1 MKELQKKTVVECGI
15 GFLTARAAMG
25 DFNPIG
31 MAYFA
36 SCFVE
41 KRARIPLFIVMT
53 VGMLT
58 KLDYVTT
65 FRYAAVMGLFFL
77 TEWLLQKKKMRI
89 RRREAAWMGSIA
101 AFILAAA
108 QYMFTAHNIYTVG
121 YMLAECV
128 LIAGLTHVFSEAVQ
142 YILYAQPGQ
151 ALDNEEMVSLVL
163 LLTMA
168 VYGIPVDVANGF
180 SLTRFAIYFLLLY
193 MGYCYGAGTGALIGA
208 ACGLLTC
215 LTGGENTDL
224 GVLCLMGI
232 CAGSFRGMKKT
243 GVCASY
249 IVTNVVLGY
258 LFESAFV
265 GLDGI
270 RELLIA
276 GVFFVCIPGDLI
288 AKADL
293 SVYAVKDSLYYQKN
307 LQAKMMDKA
316 KSVGDAF
323 SNLARSFKEELYTE
337 WRQQP
342 QYYDA
347 DSTALS
353 LGWQNRMTETKNII
367 AEQFEEV
374 ADIVKDMAA
383 EICDTEGVETMEEK
397 ELSSALLRY
406 NVQIKKCEIIRHK
419 NGRMEVYIRAR
430 TDRRTC
436 VTSKE
441 AARIISEAVGV
452 AMRPAD
458 DVRIIIPREYEMIRF
473 VEAVNFKVLNG
484 IARTVKCGE
493 ETSGDNYS
501 FIDLAG
507 ERMVMLL
514 SDGMGSGIDA
524 CLESES
530 VVELLEKFMEAGFKE
545 DSAIR
550 LINSMMVLGQ
560 ERQSFT
566 TVDMTVIDMHTGM
579 CRFIKNGAA
588 ATFIKR
594 KEEVEAVYGEALP
607 IGVLKDV
614 PSATETCKLYDGE
627 FIIMVTDGVLDCL
640 ADNDKEQT
648 LAQIIA
654 QADTN
659 NAQELAEYIL
669 KKVMYDNNTPTD
681 DMTVI
686 VSGIWEA
693 VSANSTTLRSRL
705 G

>member
-1 MKELQKKTVVECGI
+1 MKEMQKKTVIECGI
-15 GFLTARAAMG
+15 GFLAARAVMG
-25 DFNPIG
+25 TFNPVG

-41 KRARIPLFIVMT
+41 KRARLWLFLVMAA
-53 VGMLT
+53 GMLT
-58 KLDYVTT
+58 KMDYVAAL
-65 FRYAAVMGLFFL
+65 RYMAVMGLFFL
-77 TEWLLQKKKMRI
+77 TEFLLRKKKMRI
-89 RRREAAWMGSIA
+89 RRKEAAWMAGA
-101 AFILAAA
+101 GALVLAAA
-108 QYMFTAHNIYTVG
+108 QYMFMAHSIYTVG

-128 LIAGLTHVFSEAVQ
+128 LIVGLTHVFGEAVQ
-142 YILYAQPGQ
+142 YMLYAPPGQ
-151 ALDNEEMVSLVL
+151 ALNNEEMVSLVL
-163 LLTMA
+163 LLTVA
-168 VYGIPVDVANGF
+168 VYGIPAPVAGGF
-180 SLTRFAIYFLLLY
+180 SLTHFAIYFLLIY
-193 MGYCYGAGTGALIGA
+193 MGYCYGAGTGALTGA

-215 LTGGENTDL
+215 LTGGDNTDL

-232 CAGSFRGMKKT
+232 CAGSFRDMKKT

-249 IVTNVVLGY
+249 IVTSAVMGY
-258 LFESAFV
+258 LFESDFV
-265 GLDGI
+265 GMAGM

-276 GVFFVCIPGDLI
+276 SVFFVCIPRELL

-293 SVYAVKDSLYYQKN
+293 SVYAVKDSLYYQKS
-307 LQAKMMDKA
+307 LQSKMLEKA
-316 KSVGDAF
+316 KSVGEAF
-323 SNLARSFKEELYTE
+323 HNLSKSFKEELHTE
-337 WRQQP
+337 WKSGPR
-342 QYYDA
+342 YYDA
-347 DSTALS
+347 DSQALS
-353 LGWQNRMTETKNII
+353 VGWQNRMAETKNII

-374 ADIVKDMAA
+374 ADIVQDMA
-383 EICDTEGVETMEEK
+383 EEMCDTQGVETVEEK
-397 ELSSALLRY
+397 ELSQALLRCSI
-406 NVQIKKCEIIRHK
+406 QIRKCEVVRHK

-430 TDRRTC
+430 TDRRAC
-436 VTSKE
+436 VTSRE
-441 AARIISEAVGV
+441 AARVVGEVLGV

-458 DVRIIIPREYEMIRF
+458 DVRTLIPREYEMIRF
-473 VEAVNFKVLNG
+473 VEAVNFKILNG
-484 IARTVKCGE
+484 MARTIKEGE

-514 SDGMGSGIDA
+514 SDGMGSGMGA
-524 CLESES
+524 CLESEN
-530 VVELLEKFMEAGFKE
+530 VVELLEKFMEAGFRE

-566 TVDMTVIDMHTGM
+566 TVDMTVIDMHTGI

-594 KEEVEAVYGEALP
+594 KEEVAVVCGEALP

-614 PSATETCKLYDGE
+614 PSATQSSKLYDGE

-640 ADNDKEQT
+640 AEGDKEQM

-654 QADTN
+654 RAKTN
-659 NAQELAEYIL
+659 HAQELAEYIL
-669 KKVMYDNNTPTD
+669 KQVLCGNSAPSD

-693 VSANSTTLRSRL
+693 
-705 G
+705 

>member
-15 GFLTARAAMG
+15 GFLAARAVMG
-25 DFNPIG
+25 NFNPIG

-41 KRARIPLFIVMT
+41 KRARLGLFLVMT
-53 VGMLT
+53 AGMLT
-58 KLDYVTT
+58 KMDSVAT
-65 FRYAAVMGLFFL
+65 FRYVAVMGLFFL
-77 TEWLLQKKKMRI
+77 TEFLLQKKRMRI
-89 RRREAAWMGSIA
+89 RRKEAAWMAGA
-101 AFILAAA
+101 GALVLAAA
-108 QYMFTAHNIYTVG
+108 QYMFMAHSIYTVG

-128 LIAGLTHVFSEAVQ
+128 LIVGLTHVFSEAVQ
-142 YILYAQPGQ
+142 YMLYARPGQ
-151 ALDNEEMVSLVL
+151 ALNNEEMVSLVL

-168 VYGIPVDVANGF
+168 VYGIPAPVAGGF
-180 SLTRFAIYFLLLY
+180 SLKHFAIYFLLLY
-193 MGYCYGAGTGALIGA
+193 MGYCYGAGTGALTGA

-215 LTGGENTDL
+215 LTGGDNTDL

-232 CAGSFRGMKKT
+232 CAGSFRDMKKT
-243 GVCASY
+243 GVCVSY
-249 IVTNVVLGY
+249 IVTSAVMGY
-258 LFESAFV
+258 LFESDFV
-265 GLDGI
+265 GMEGM

-276 GVFFVCIPGDLI
+276 SVFFVCIPRDLL

-293 SVYAVKDSLYYQKN
+293 SVYAVKDSLYYQKS
-307 LQAKMMDKA
+307 LQSKMMEKA

-323 SNLARSFKEELYTE
+323 HNLSKSFKEELYTE
-337 WRQQP
+337 WKSGT

-347 DSTALS
+347 DSQAL
-353 LGWQNRMTETKNII
+353 LVGWQNRMAETKNII

-374 ADIVKDMAA
+374 ADIVQDMA
-383 EICDTEGVETMEEK
+383 EEMCDTQGVETVEEK
-397 ELSSALLRY
+397 ELSEALLRY
-406 NVQIKKCEIIRHK
+406 NIQIRKCEVIRHK

-430 TDRRTC
+430 TDRRAC

-441 AARIISEAVGV
+441 AAWVVGEILGV

-458 DVRIIIPREYEMIRF
+458 NVRTIIPREYEMIRF
-473 VEAVNFKVLNG
+473 VEAVNFKILNG
-484 IARTVKCGE
+484 MARTIKGGE

-514 SDGMGSGIDA
+514 SDGMGSGTQA
-524 CLESES
+524 CLESEN
-530 VVELLEKFMEAGFKE
+530 VVELLEKFMEAGFRE

-594 KEEVEAVYGEALP
+594 KEEVAVVSGEALP

-614 PSATETCKLYDGE
+614 PSATQSSKLYDGE

-640 ADNDKEQT
+640 ADGDKEQM

-654 QADTN
+654 RAKTN
-659 NAQELAEYIL
+659 HAQELAEYIL
-669 KKVMYDNNTPTD
+669 KQVMSGNSAPAD

-693 VSANSTTLRSRL
+693 
-705 G
+705 